1 MEIYFNND
9 GSYGQG
15 SVYAPVLVNDKPIGF
30 VSEVTL
36 ERVTC
41 YLWDK
46 FINIEQLGFNM
57 YTTEQDIRSISF
69 EVI

>member
-1 MEIYFNND
+1 MEVYFNND

-15 SVYAPVLVNDKPIGF
+15 AVYAPVLVNDKPIGF

-41 YLWDK
+41 YLCDK

>member
-1 MEIYFNND
+1 MEVYFNND

-15 SVYAPVLVNDKPIGF
+15 AVYAPVLVNDKPIGF

-46 FINIEQLGFNM
+46 FINIM